1 MVKTE
6 PIPKKAVLTMASD
19 CKECQASC
27 RCQYCCVGSCAGT
40 CNGCPGNLTYIII
53 LHMYSRNHYE
63 LLQL

>member
-6 PIPKKAVLTMASD
+6 PIPKKAVLTMTSD

-40 CNGCPGNLTYIII
+40 CNGCPGNLTY
-53 LHMYSRNHYE
+53 HTSKSE
-63 LLQL
+63 V